1 MDGSHKRL
9 VGISN
14 LMQSDIKGNL
24 LVEEVLNACFD
35 YSLMDLDF
43 QPELVEDYSAGI
55 KQFDT
60 NHEQIEAVLGEMVKG
75 MTPAQEQQ
83 YLMKVYCAII
93 DHIRFKSELLG
104 PRLSYEEKAQDFDFL
119 RKVREMIR
127 KRGFNEISRQELI
140 IDLRQML
147 MAHAFHYKNS

>member
-43 QPELVEDYSAGI
+43 QPGLVEDRA
-55 KQFDT
+55 
-60 NHEQIEAVLGEMVKG
+60 EQLTRLMDVLDRFNGYVSQRYPLFKEGLFQGTEKDV
-75 MTPAQEQQ
+75 
-83 YLMKVYCAII
+83 AIW
-93 DHIRFKSELLG
+93 SENLTSQIMMNR
-104 PRLSYEEKAQDFDFL
+104 P
-119 RKVREMIR
+119 
-127 KRGFNEISRQELI
+127 N
-140 IDLRQML
+140 
-147 MAHAFHYKNS
+147 